1 MSETLVRDKIFVSY
15 SHEDSWWLKE
25 FMRMMTPQVRSGKL
39 LIWSDT
45 SIPTGSHWREEIN
58 KALSESRV
66 AVLAISDHFM
76 HSDFIHK
83 IELPSLLLAAQED
96 GVRICWCLL
105 SACIFEDT
113 TIGSLQAA
121 HDISKSFDKMG
132 PAQRKE
138 TLKSV
143 AKSVMSL
150 YENIS
155 PSISWQ
161 ENEASGPSDNA
172 HSRKSQT
179 SVLTATDVAIVELR
193 INRDFDDFS
202 HKDQELL
209 LQGIAQILKV
219 SDAEIRIRN
228 KRRGS
233 VIVNLELSTVLAEK
247 LLIAAREGKLERL
260 GIIKANLT
268 NQGSNVEIES
278 LFTTSTSHH
287 HTPVITGLL
296 NVSALLAQGHEMAR
310 FHHVLY
316 EDIPAAAIVMTHPQ
330 PNLRLAPQE
339 KPKQKISL
347 YRMPTSVHTPLAE
360 RAGKLN
366 RNVSSYCR
374 IIIEHALAN
383 RKDYEGPLTTSYMDN
398 PCHNEAIHIPI
409 RSKKIIEELFAWDP
423 FGVGRRTEIAMSLL
437 KKHLEVRDW

>member
-15 SHEDSWWLKE
+15 SHKDSWWLEE
-25 FMRMMTPQVRSGKL
+25 FKRMMTPQVRSGKL

-45 SIPTGSHWREEIN
+45 SIPTGSHWREEII

-66 AVLAISDHFM
+66 AVLAVSDHFM

-121 HDISKSFDKMG
+121 HDISKSFDKMR

-161 ENEASGPSDNA
+161 ENEASGTSDNA

-179 SVLTATDVAIVELR
+179 SVLTATDVAIVELK

-202 HKDQELL
+202 RKDQECL
-209 LQGIAQILKV
+209 LQGLAQILKV

-228 KRRGS
+228 KRRGC

-278 LFTTSTSHH
+278 RFTTSTSHH
-287 HTPVITGLL
+287 HAPVMKLKQQINSAKDLQRNSRIVIEKVKDISFGKKFKKLINKNQIGSTLGLHSDLQVCILSLIDCYKCYMYVDATSPTILSKRLGSLIKSLVVL
-296 NVSALLAQGHEMAR
+296 NDQIDVCLNFNKPLERRYIATALRSHTR
-310 FHHVLY
+310 FFKVATKNLSSRECDSVWQKFVL
-316 EDIPAAAIVMTHPQ
+316 
-330 PNLRLAPQE
+330 
-339 KPKQKISL
+339 
-347 YRMPTSVHTPLAE
+347 
-360 RAGKLN
+360 
-366 RNVSSYCR
+366 SS
-374 IIIEHALAN
+374 
-383 RKDYEGPLTTSYMDN
+383 
-398 PCHNEAIHIPI
+398 
-409 RSKKIIEELFAWDP
+409 
-423 FGVGRRTEIAMSLL
+423 IA
-437 KKHLEVRDW
+437 VWNNNWNG